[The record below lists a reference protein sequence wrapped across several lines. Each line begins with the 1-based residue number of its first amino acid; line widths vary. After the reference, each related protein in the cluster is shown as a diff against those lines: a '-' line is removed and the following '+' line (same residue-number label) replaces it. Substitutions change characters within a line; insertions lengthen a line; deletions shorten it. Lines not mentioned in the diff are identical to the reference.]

1 MKVYILTDTSEPGIL
16 QYDPIFKKKY
26 IVYLTFV
33 FPRLLHILKKTGP
46 FYIYK
51 GIPGKQGGKDNA
63 FFKDLTVE
71 LVINV

>member
-1 MKVYILTDTSEPGIL
+1 MTP
-16 QYDPIFKKKY
+16 FKKKN

-33 FPRLLHILKKTGP
+33 FPRLTCHYFIFKKNKQDL